1 MKPSLLPLRLAA
13 SATVFISSLS
23 SWAAVP
29 DKVETMPQVEQF
41 GLGPGGT
48 GLPDDGLEYCGPTAM
63 TMNVGWLGL
72 AGHSRLAPTTVAG
85 QTQDFFTN
93 LDQTLGGLMQADA
106 YNGTITSGVVS
117 GMALYL
123 KMKGYEGNFTA
134 ATGGIWGS
142 TGNGTGNAAPPTLS
156 DLTTIANSTANDL
169 HFGSFL
175 VGWYDSSDTV
185 WQREGGHFLTILA
198 TDTAADTVTI
208 NNPYPNPGMTV
219 QQTIDLTSV
228 PAGTEA
234 ESGGPPKYN
243 IGGALNASDGM
254 QYPNGGTMPAG
265 YSTPVIEQWL
275 DFTVPIVVPEVSTW
289 HLDEGTSTTDNLI
302 SIGLAHQDVLSPIAD
317 SANGASAFNF
327 YGGGSLTF
335 TREATYTGGT
345 TVNSSTLASTVSSGT
360 PFGTGGLKLNQ
371 STLALR
377 PSGSGANVVLHA
389 GGAFEFQ
396 QASQLELN
404 LGSQNSLTFQAD
416 GFNRGGNS
424 TLIIAAKGANAVL
437 GETVKFVI
445 LNGGPV
451 VANGMV
457 APSVIGQHD
466 DSTKSGYFLTYDTT
480 NGFEAAT
487 MVSSVSSDINDQ
499 AGTNYNV
506 VSAQTVAAGTSVNLN
521 ALAVNSATVSGSG
534 DTTINVGAAN
544 GLGAGIILNGG
555 AVTVGTVNFAG
566 EDAYIYASESNGTIS
581 STLQGTGDL
590 NTYGPGT
597 VNITGTATQTG
608 QTRILSGT
616 THLSTS
622 GAITTTSGV
631 LVSYGATFVQNGTL
645 GTTIHSISTI
655 TIDGTRRGSGD
666 IYGDVTVSTSGT
678 FEGTGTVTGTTSIY
692 GRITNNQTA
701 PNPEIPLTFVG
712 DVTIED
718 EGEYYWSLNSLTDLS
733 LNPYITV
740 EGTLILADGMQI
752 GMLFNSVDDPSTGN
766 SFWDTDQTFVIAKAT
781 SITGGNDFVQLNSLS
796 YANGTFYYN
805 YYYHGPEQGELVIYW
820 DAIPEPSTWAL
831 LALGGAS
838 LVGLARRRLKL
849 QG

>member
-1 MKPSLLPLRLAA
+1 MKLSLFPLRLAA
-13 SATVFISSLS
+13 TASVFVSTLPT
-23 SWAAVP
+23 WADVP

-41 GLGPGGT
+41 NLGPGGT

-72 AGHSRLAPTTVAG
+72 AGHSRLAPTTAAG
-85 QTQDFFTN
+85 QTEDFFTN
-93 LDQTLGGLMQADA
+93 LDRTLGGLMQADA
-106 YNGTITSGVVS
+106 YNGTMTSGVVS

-134 ATGGIWGS
+134 TTGGIWGS
-142 TGNGTGNAAPPTLS
+142 TGNGNGNAAPPTLS
-156 DLTTIANSTANDL
+156 DLTTVASSTASEL

-175 VGWYDSSDTV
+175 VGWYDNSSTV

-198 TDTAADTVTI
+198 TNAGANTVTI

-228 PAGTEA
+228 PSGTEA

-243 IGGALNASDGM
+243 IGGALNASNGM
-254 QYPNGGTMPAG
+254 QYPDGGTMPAG

-275 DFTVPIVVPEVSTW
+275 DFTVPITVPEVSTW
-289 HLDEGTSTTDNLI
+289 HLDEGTSATDNLI
-302 SIGLAHQDVLSPIAD
+302 SIGLAHQDVLAPIAD
-317 SANGASAFNF
+317 SVNGASAFNF

-345 TVNSSTLASTVSSGT
+345 TVTSSTLASTVNSGT

-377 PSGSGANVVLHA
+377 PSGSGADVVLHA
-389 GGAFEFQ
+389 GGSFRFE
-396 QASQLELN
+396 QASQLELY
-404 LGSQNSLTFQAD
+404 LGSQNNLTFRAD
-416 GFNRGGNS
+416 GFDRGGNS
-424 TLIIAAKGANAVL
+424 TLIIAAKGTNAIL
-437 GETVKFVI
+437 GENVKFVM

-451 VANGMV
+451 VSNGIV
-457 APSVIGQHD
+457 APSVVGQLD
-466 DSTKSGYFLTYDTT
+466 DGAESGYFLTYDTT
-480 NGFEAAT
+480 DGFEAAT
-487 MVSSVSSDINDQ
+487 MVSSTSSNINDQ
-499 AGTNYNV
+499 SGTNYNAE
-506 VSAQTVAAGTSVNLN
+506 SAQTVAAGTSVNLN
-521 ALAVNSATVSGSG
+521 ALAVNNATVSGSG
-534 DTTINVGAAN
+534 DTTLNIGAAN
-544 GLGAGIILNGG
+544 GLGAGVILNGG
-555 AVTVGTVNFAG
+555 TLAVGTVNFAA
-566 EDAYIYASESNGTIS
+566 EDAYIYASNSNGTIS
-581 STLQGTGDL
+581 STLQGTGAL
-590 NTYGPGT
+590 NTFGPGT
-597 VNITGTATQTG
+597 VNIIGTAAHTG

-616 THLSTS
+616 THLSSS
-622 GAITTTSGV
+622 GAITSTSGV
-631 LVSYGATFVQNGTL
+631 LASYGATFIQDGTL
-645 GTTIHSISTI
+645 GTASNSLPAI

-666 IYGDVTVSTSGT
+666 IYGDVTVGASGT

-712 DVTIED
+712 DVTIEN

-752 GMLFNSVDDPSTGN
+752 GLLFNSVDDPSTGN

-781 SITGGNDFVQLNSLS
+781 TITGGDDFVQLNSLS

-805 YYYHGPEQGELVIYW
+805 YYYHGSDKGELVIYW

-831 LALGGAS
+831 LALGGATLAS
-838 LVGLARRRLKL
+838 LARRRVNP
-849 QG
+849 